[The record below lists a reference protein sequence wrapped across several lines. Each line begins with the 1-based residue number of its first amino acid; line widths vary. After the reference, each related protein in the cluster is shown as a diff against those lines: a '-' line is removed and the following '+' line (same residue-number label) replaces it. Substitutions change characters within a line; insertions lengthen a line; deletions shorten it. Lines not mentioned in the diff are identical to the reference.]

1 MLHKVLIFFIC
12 FSLILGNESALAQ
25 TRMLRLTPRHALYY
39 YAERGNIEQLTVL
52 KQKYTLELLDNQ
64 KNTALCEGIIKNNQ
78 TAVYSLLEVGA
89 DKNAECVKKI
99 LTKNTSPLTTSKAE
113 GLSIGTKVGIGAG
126 IVALIGG
133 VALAAGGGGGGG
145 SPSSSES
152 DNNTDNQ
159 EPDDDGSNDKDEPST
174 PCPYHTTSCT
184 GGYIETGNTCNENG
198 VIYKECQI
206 NPCHGYTSTCANGYT
221 QQLGDICYSGDM
233 ALFKCEP
240 NDCSGHQ
247 LSCGSGYNATESCLS
262 GATQYYTCTPK
273 DVPSGYT
280 PTACREGYDT
290 ADTLISGETTY
301 YKCTPTDCSGHQS
314 SCGAGY
320 NATAS
325 CLSGTTQYYTCT
337 PKEVPSDYTAT
348 PCGNGYD
355 EVDTFVSGET
365 TYYKCQ
371 ANRCSDFELT
381 ECPTNANCSSCQS
394 GSVEKYQ
401 IVNCK
406 IGYTGE
412 KCQTFDE
419 TNYIIQDGVIYEKLT
434 CGTNAHQFAN
444 NCVCNAGY
452 GRDGNGMCTVKVNS
466 KIGINRPTNNTSYEL
481 YNTDYTD
488 VYGMVYFSGKNATDE
503 NSALIDLKNYSD
515 GNVFGM
521 STQEGLALQ
530 PGNGGYHLYNA
541 TDYADGYI
549 AISNDGE
556 GDVYGMYSS
565 NRAYNAYGEA
575 MLFSNGGLTP
585 IGYSEPYSGIRINNT
600 GNGNVHGIYAL
611 IEAANI
617 YSDGEASLAINNTG
631 NGSIYGIYGKE
642 SAMNAFYDFYMTY
655 SPSGLKRAS
664 VEITNIGNGSVYGI
678 YSENSAYNSRY
689 NQLDPT
695 YSPTV
700 HPDAVLSIFN
710 VGNGDIYGLY
720 GKQNAWNLRAPNMN
734 NWPTI
739 KLGNYG
745 NGKAVGMYAE
755 NINSSSGIIRLHN
768 LRSGLAIGMEGI
780 ENTNMLNNGSIFI
793 DKGPFAFG
801 ISQEYHP
808 ETPISGTAIGM
819 YAKGGSSIKNE
830 YYIDITGAQN
840 AYGLYG
846 SGKSTITNL
855 NSSHIDIN
863 NSKNVYGLYGGLDS
877 QVTNYGHIIIDGAK
891 NAIGMYGSDVYSKEY
906 DDEPAENI
914 IDIHSIDGKS
924 VGMYGT
930 KSISNLKGNININ
943 FIGANY
949 TKTYVDTE
957 GITQT
962 EDILNADDTGVAIG
976 IYADIAANVTSAGD
990 INITRNAWTDNK
1002 QTVETND
1009 DVHYIPG
1016 AGSKAYGIYV
1026 RGRSPESFL
1035 VNTGK
1040 ISISD
1045 VDEAYGI
1052 FAEEGSNIENSGTI
1066 VINNAQRAIGIYVG
1080 PASTVTNSGT
1090 IEINN
1095 AENTVG
1101 IWAADKTVTVTNT
1114 GTIKLNGREC
1124 SGDCSGGTT
1133 NGNYIVLNGGSL
1145 LNAGII
1151 TSDSLNFDAFGGNVV
1166 ATNTSKFNV
1175 KDDLSGT
1182 LNIADTSVQK
1192 GFDTTY
1198 QLTDVIQAGNT
1209 DNLKLVSQSALFN
1222 AELSDNK
1229 HDIVMTMKSFDELTD
1244 NKSLASFL
1252 EKNYASGNNEAFF
1265 NDIKS
1270 IGNASAFTS
1279 AMDSLTGRDTIA
1291 KFTHK
1296 DLTAMREVNFAMNE
1310 LMFANNDKPM
1320 FETNGSLNTFNFKND
1335 NNSSARY
1342 ALANKRISP
1351 RMKIG
1356 YAMSTTNLNTDNDDD
1371 TTRRNSVFQVFA
1383 PISYD
1388 RSGWQMIATPQIGFA
1403 RGHYTRKGYNGTSYE
1418 GVIEK
1423 RIFALMN
1430 EARYPMT
1437 VGKFEVSPTVE
1448 FNAIAYNT
1456 KGSED
1461 EKAYSLTMPSD
1472 NSLSVEAGLGIYAK
1486 RNIGNMKFNAGLMV
1500 YREFADPY
1508 NIKMGMNGME
1518 GTFDLYEDRNEYRG
1532 VASFGFGYDIG
1543 KLNVYG
1549 NVQHF
1554 METDTNTKFKAGL
1567 KFGF

>member
-12 FSLILGNESALAQ
+12 LSLILGNESALAQ
-25 TRMLRLTPRHALYY
+25 TRMLRLTPRQALYY
-39 YAERGNIEQLTVL
+39 YAELGNIEQLTVL

-64 KNTALCEGIIKNNQ
+64 KNTSLCEGIIKNNQ

-99 LTKNTSPLTTSKAE
+99 LTKNTSPSTTFKAE

-247 LSCGSGYNATESCLS
+247 A
-262 GATQYYTCTPK
+262 
-273 DVPSGYT
+273 
-280 PTACREGYDT
+280 
-290 ADTLISGETTY
+290 
-301 YKCTPTDCSGHQS
+301 

-320 NATAS
+320 NATVS

-371 ANRCSDFELT
+371 ANWCSDFELT

-401 IVNCK
+401 IVSCK
-406 IGYTGE
+406 IGYIGE

-444 NCVCNAGY
+444 NCVCNEGWSGENCSIADTCPYTDETGACIGLTVQPTELETIVHNSKKGVDIYGIKSSQGIIRNILHNWGETAYSSKLNIINENGKDTYGMYGISFVYNVDSGTAGY
-452 GRDGNGMCTVKVNS
+452 GSSEGTIDITATNS
-466 KIGINRPTNNTSYEL
+466 GF
-481 YNTDYTD
+481 
-488 VYGMVYFSGKNATDE
+488 VYGLFSQDGTAKNT
-503 NSALIDLKNYSD
+503 NGYSK
-515 GNVFGM
+515 GNVFIK
-521 STQEGLALQ
+521 ST
-530 PGNGGYHLYNA
+530 N
-541 TDYADGYI
+541 T
-549 AISNDGE
+549 
-556 GDVYGMYSS
+556 GDVYGIKARTAV
-565 NRAYNAYGEA
+565 NTD
-575 MLFSNGGLTP
+575 GG
-585 IGYSEPYSGIRINNT
+585 IGTIS
-600 GNGNVHGIYAL
+600 
-611 IEAANI
+611 
-617 YSDGEASLAINNTG
+617 
-631 NGSIYGIYGKE
+631 
-642 SAMNAFYDFYMTY
+642 
-655 SPSGLKRAS
+655 
-664 VEITNIGNGSVYGI
+664 ITNIGDN
-678 YSENSAYNSRY
+678 
-689 NQLDPT
+689 D
-695 YSPTV
+695 
-700 HPDAVLSIFN
+700 
-710 VGNGDIYGLY
+710 
-720 GKQNAWNLRAPNMN
+720 
-734 NWPTI
+734 
-739 KLGNYG
+739 
-745 NGKAVGMYAE
+745 
-755 NINSSSGIIRLHN
+755 
-768 LRSGLAIGMEGI
+768 
-780 ENTNMLNNGSIFI
+780 
-793 DKGPFAFG
+793 
-801 ISQEYHP
+801 
-808 ETPISGTAIGM
+808 
-819 YAKGGSSIKNE
+819 
-830 YYIDITGAQN
+830 
-840 AYGLYG
+840 
-846 SGKSTITNL
+846 
-855 NSSHIDIN
+855 
-863 NSKNVYGLYGGLDS
+863 VYGLYSSASDAVNADGGIGTISITNIGDNDVYGLYSDTS
-877 QVTNYGHIIIDGAK
+877 SVYNLRGTKGYESANAIIRISNQGKGQAYGVYTKNYGYNADIAGTGLIEIINLDNG
-891 NAIGMYGSDVYSKEY
+891 NTYGMYGSNLHNSSYTRNGDDYFEEDRYISSKITVANLNSGIAIGLYSCSSSDGCSSSNNAVYNS
-906 DDEPAENI
+906 
-914 IDIHSIDGKS
+914 
-924 VGMYGT
+924 
-930 KSISNLKGNININ
+930 GNITIHNLGN
-943 FIGANY
+943 G
-949 TKTYVDTE
+949 T
-957 GITQT
+957 
-962 EDILNADDTGVAIG
+962 AIG
-976 IYADIAANVTSAGD
+976 IYANGAKVQNSGV
-990 INITRNAWTDNK
+990 INITRSDYVDNNLTTDDTSDDITYTTSE
-1002 QTVETND
+1002 TVGGN
-1009 DVHYIPG
+1009 
-1016 AGSKAYGIYV
+1016 
-1026 RGRSPESFL
+1026 
-1035 VNTGK
+1035 
-1040 ISISD
+1040 
-1045 VDEAYGI
+1045 
-1052 FAEEGSNIENSGTI
+1052 
-1066 VINNAQRAIGIYVG
+1066 AIGIYAASG
-1080 PASTVTNSGT
+1080 STVTNSGK
-1090 IEINN
+1090 IEINS
-1095 AENTVG
+1095 AENAIG
-1101 IWAADKTVTVTNT
+1101 IWAEDNTVTVTNT
-1114 GTIKLNGREC
+1114 GTISIDGNTSHVIAIKLNG
-1124 SGDCSGGTT
+1124 GTLFNDGIVSAT
-1133 NGNYIVLNGGSL
+1133 N
-1145 LNAGII
+1145 
-1151 TSDSLNFDAFGGNVV
+1151 LNFDAFGGNVV

-1229 HDIVMTMKSFDELTD
+1229 HDIVMTMKLFDELTD

-1270 IGNASAFTS
+1270 IGNATAFTS

-1291 KFTHK
+1291 KFTHE

-1335 NNSSARY
+1335 SNSSAQY

-1356 YAMSTTNLNTDNDDD
+1356 YAMSTTNLNTDNDND

-1418 GVIEK
+1418 GIIEK

-1437 VGKFEVSPTVE
+1437 VGKFELAPTVE

-1461 EKAYSLTMPSD
+1461 EKAYSLTMPSN

-1532 VASFGFGYDIG
+1532 VASFGFGYDVG

>member
-12 FSLILGNESALAQ
+12 FSLILENESALAQ

-301 YKCTPTDCSGHQS
+301 YKCTLTDCSGHQS

-412 KCQTFDE
+412 KCQTFDKA
-419 TNYIIQDGVIYEKLT
+419 NYIIQDGVIYEKLT

-444 NCVCNAGY
+444 NCVCNEGWSGENCSIADTCPYTDETGACIGLTVQPTELETIVHNSKKGVDIYGIKSSKGSIRNILHNWGETAYSSKLNIINENGKDTYGIYGISFVYNVDSGTAGY
-452 GRDGNGMCTVKVNS
+452 GSSEGTIDITATNS
-466 KIGINRPTNNTSYEL
+466 GF
-481 YNTDYTD
+481 
-488 VYGMVYFSGKNATDE
+488 VYGLFSQNGTAKNT
-503 NSALIDLKNYSD
+503 NGFGR
-515 GNVFGM
+515 GNIFIK
-521 STQEGLALQ
+521 ST
-530 PGNGGYHLYNA
+530 N
-541 TDYADGYI
+541 T
-549 AISNDGE
+549 
-556 GDVYGMYSS
+556 GDVYGIKA
-565 NRAYNAYGEA
+565 RTAV
-575 MLFSNGGLTP
+575 NGDDG
-585 IGYSEPYSGIRINNT
+585 IGTIS
-600 GNGNVHGIYAL
+600 
-611 IEAANI
+611 
-617 YSDGEASLAINNTG
+617 
-631 NGSIYGIYGKE
+631 
-642 SAMNAFYDFYMTY
+642 
-655 SPSGLKRAS
+655 
-664 VEITNIGNGSVYGI
+664 ITNIGDNDV
-678 YSENSAYNSRY
+678 
-689 NQLDPT
+689 
-695 YSPTV
+695 
-700 HPDAVLSIFN
+700 
-710 VGNGDIYGLY
+710 YGLY
-720 GKQNAWNLRAPNMN
+720 SFEGR
-734 NWPTI
+734 TV
-739 KLGNYG
+739 
-745 NGKAVGMYAE
+745 NGTH
-755 NINSSSGIIRLHN
+755 SS
-768 LRSGLAIGMEGI
+768 
-780 ENTNMLNNGSIFI
+780 TLN
-793 DKGPFAFG
+793 
-801 ISQEYHP
+801 
-808 ETPISGTAIGM
+808 
-819 YAKGGSSIKNE
+819 IKN
-830 YYIDITGAQN
+830 TGD
-840 AYGLYG
+840 G
-846 SGKSTITNL
+846 
-855 NSSHIDIN
+855 
-863 NSKNVYGLYGGLDS
+863 NVYGLYSDTSSVYNLFGTKGYKS
-877 QVTNYGHIIIDGAK
+877 A
-891 NAIGMYGSDVYSKEY
+891 NAIIRISNQGKGQAYGVYTKDYGYNADIAGTGLIEIINLDNGNTYGMYGSNLRNSSYTHNGDPYFGEDRYISSKITVANLNSGIAIGLYSCSSSDGCSSSNNAVYNS
-906 DDEPAENI
+906 
-914 IDIHSIDGKS
+914 
-924 VGMYGT
+924 
-930 KSISNLKGNININ
+930 GNITIHNLGN
-943 FIGANY
+943 G
-949 TKTYVDTE
+949 T
-957 GITQT
+957 
-962 EDILNADDTGVAIG
+962 AIG
-976 IYADIAANVTSAGD
+976 IYANGAKVQNSGV
-990 INITRNAWTDNK
+990 INITRSDYVDNNLTTDDTSDDITYTTSE
-1002 QTVETND
+1002 TVGGN
-1009 DVHYIPG
+1009 
-1016 AGSKAYGIYV
+1016 
-1026 RGRSPESFL
+1026 
-1035 VNTGK
+1035 
-1040 ISISD
+1040 
-1045 VDEAYGI
+1045 
-1052 FAEEGSNIENSGTI
+1052 
-1066 VINNAQRAIGIYVG
+1066 AIGIYAASG
-1080 PASTVTNSGT
+1080 STVTNSGK
-1090 IEINN
+1090 IEINS
-1095 AENTVG
+1095 AENAIG
-1101 IWAADKTVTVTNT
+1101 IWAEDNTVTVTNT
-1114 GTIKLNGREC
+1114 GTISIDGNTSHVNAIKLNG
-1124 SGDCSGGTT
+1124 GTLFNDGIVSAT
-1133 NGNYIVLNGGSL
+1133 N
-1145 LNAGII
+1145 
-1151 TSDSLNFDAFGGNVV
+1151 LNFDAFGGNIV

-1486 RNIGNMKFNAGLMV
+1486 RNIGNMKFNAGLIV